1 MEIKVRHVIE
11 EVSLIVFLLSVFTWL
26 LTGLE
31 MLAFGNN
38 MMIVIDITKELMLWS
53 MVAFMGTAWWNTI
66 KRTIR
71 RIRFKLFE
79 Y

>member
-1 MEIKVRHVIE
+1 MKVREIVE
-11 EVSLIVFLLSVFTWL
+11 EVSLVVFLLSVFTWL

-31 MLAFGNN
+31 MLIFGNN
-38 MMIVIDITKELMLWS
+38 MMIVIVIVKEIMLWS
-53 MVAFMGTAWWNTI
+53 MAAFMISAWWSTI